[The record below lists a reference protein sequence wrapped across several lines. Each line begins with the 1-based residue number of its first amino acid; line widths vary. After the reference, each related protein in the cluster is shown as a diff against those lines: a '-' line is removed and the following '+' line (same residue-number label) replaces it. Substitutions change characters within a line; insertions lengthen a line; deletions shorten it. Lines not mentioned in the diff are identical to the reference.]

1 MSARVPFAAFV
12 LLASVSGP
20 AAAQEVVAVL
30 ASEQRA
36 QRETYQSFQAAFG
49 KPVPVVPLGED
60 IPAGAKVVVAFGGK
74 AAIAPY
80 PGRVTLIYA
89 IAPGLIVGPKS
100 HDGRSIKVMME
111 PEPGALLHALQSLQ
125 PKLKRL
131 AVLWSSAIR
140 GPAVERLVKLG
151 AARGIAVSAER
162 LEHSR
167 GLPDRL
173 RRLEGKVDAIWL
185 PPDPL
190 LINES
195 SFGVI
200 KHYSYDND
208 IPFYAPTEGL
218 AEQGAT
224 AAVAVSNKEMGRQ
237 AAAAAKAVLKG
248 SEVASELYSDKVSVT
263 INRAAA
269 EQVELTVPAEALNS
283 ADKVLR

>member
-1 MSARVPFAAFV
+1 MAALLF
-12 LLASVSGP
+12 LASYSRH

-30 ASEQRA
+30 ASDHRA
-36 QRETYQSFQAAFG
+36 QRATYEGFLAVFG
-49 KPVPVVPLGED
+49 KPVPVLSMGEEM
-60 IPAGAKVVVAFGGK
+60 PAAPKIVVAFGGK
-74 AAIAPY
+74 AAIQRY

-89 IAPGLIVGPKS
+89 IAPGLVVGPRT

-111 PEPGALLHALQSLQ
+111 PEPGALLHALQGLQ

-131 AVLWSSAIR
+131 TVLWSSAIR
-140 GPAVERLVKLG
+140 APAVERLVTLG

-162 LEHSR
+162 LKHAR
-167 GLPDRL
+167 DLPDRL
-173 RRLEGKVDAIWL
+173 RRLQGKVDAIWL

-195 SFGVI
+195 SFGII
-200 KHYSYDND
+200 KHYSYDTD

-224 AAVAVSNKEMGRQ
+224 AGLAVSYKEMGRQ
-237 AAAAAKAVLKG
+237 AAVAAKAVLDG
-248 SEVASELYSDKVSVT
+248 GEVAAELYSDKVSVT
-263 INRAAA
+263 VNRAAA
-269 EQVELTVPAEALNS
+269 EQAELTVPAEALNS